1 MYDVES
7 QIELDKR
14 SAIKWADKFCKT
26 TPVLLIHGTSDRRV
40 STLDSLELSIELYKH
55 KIPYRLQIY
64 EGADH
69 GISEFRNEVNVEI
82 IK

>member
-1 MYDVES
+1 M
-7 QIELDKR
+7 
-14 SAIKWADKFCKT
+14 
-26 TPVLLIHGTSDRRV
+26 
-40 STLDSLELSIELYKH
+40 LDSLELSIELYKH

-82 IK
+82 IKWFDRFVKNNGNLPDLELHGK